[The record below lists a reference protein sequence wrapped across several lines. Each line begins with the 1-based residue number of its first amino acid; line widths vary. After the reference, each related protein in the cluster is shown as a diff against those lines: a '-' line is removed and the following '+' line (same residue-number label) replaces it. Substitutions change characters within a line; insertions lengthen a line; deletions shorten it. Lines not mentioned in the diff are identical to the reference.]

1 MTPDPIFIKVCGI
14 TRLTDALQA
23 VEQGAT
29 ALGFV
34 FWPRS
39 PRAVSIERAAEI
51 IAGLSSHMTTVGV
64 FVNEPIDA
72 IRAIADKT
80 GISAVQLHG
89 DEPPAYADALPLP
102 VIRAVNASQIDDA
115 CAAWSEETTL
125 LVDNVDPVR
134 RGGTGVAVD
143 WSDVAAVT
151 PRRRIVLAG
160 GLSPQNVSDAIRV
173 ARPYGVDVS
182 SGVEASPGVKDFDK
196 VARFV
201 ANARRAFEE
210 MK

>member
-1 MTPDPIFIKVCGI
+1 M
-14 TRLTDALQA
+14 
-23 VEQGAT
+23 
-29 ALGFV
+29 
-34 FWPRS
+34 
-39 PRAVSIERAAEI
+39 
-51 IAGLSSHMTTVGV
+51 
-64 FVNEPIDA
+64 
-72 IRAIADKT
+72 
-80 GISAVQLHG
+80 
-89 DEPPAYADALPLP
+89 DE
-102 VIRAVNASQIDDA
+102 A
-115 CAAWSEETTL
+115 CAAWSGETTL

-151 PRRRIVLAG
+151 PRRRVVLAG
-160 GLSPQNVSDAIRV
+160 GLSPQNVADAIRV

-182 SGVEASPGVKDFDK
+182 SGVEASPGIKDFDK